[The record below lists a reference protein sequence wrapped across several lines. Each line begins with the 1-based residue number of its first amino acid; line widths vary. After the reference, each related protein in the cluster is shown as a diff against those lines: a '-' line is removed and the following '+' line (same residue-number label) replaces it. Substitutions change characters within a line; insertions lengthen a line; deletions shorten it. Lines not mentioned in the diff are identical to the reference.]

1 MSDLPSMVFG
11 PDSLPMED
19 EILAVDFDW
28 ANEFIKDAKDL
39 SVVPTQGDDE
49 SVPAEGFW
57 WVLDIGTEGEIK
69 GKPVPTPE
77 LAVKD
82 YIATSAAWIRQLSD

>member
-1 MSDLPSMVFG
+1 MSNLPAVT
-11 PDSLPMED
+11 ED
-19 EILAVDFDW
+19 DILAIDFDW
-28 ANEFIKDAKDL
+28 ANGFIENVDNL

-69 GKPVPTPE
+69 GNPVATPE
-77 LAVKD
+77 LAIKD
-82 YIATSAAWIRQLSD
+82 YIATTAGWIRQLSE